1 MSNSDHEIY
10 PMPLFPQL
18 TVSNVEESTA
28 WYETLGFE
36 VIYSMPVMSHVRYRK
51 YADIML
57 VAERDNGDEESAS
70 ADADSSQTPAR
81 GRGVVTYITVED
93 ESVDDV
99 TNRAEENGIEIS
111 VPPHE
116 TNWNTR
122 ETTVHDPD
130 GYELV
135 FSERAEVGRELDE
148 VMGSVEE

>member
-1 MSNSDHEIY
+1 MSNSDHDIY

-57 VAERDNGDEESAS
+57 VAERDDGDEESGS
-70 ADADSSQTPAR
+70 WNEESPQTPAR
-81 GRGVVTYITVED
+81 GNGVATYITVED

-99 TNRAEENGIEIS
+99 AERAEENGIEIS
-111 VPPHE
+111 VSPHE
-116 TNWNTR
+116 TDWNTR

-135 FSERAEVGRELDE
+135 FSERAETDRDFGD

>member
-1 MSNSDHEIY
+1 MSDDDHEIY

-18 TVSNVEESTA
+18 TVSNLKQSTA
-28 WYETLGFE
+28 WYETLGFD
-36 VIYSMPVMSHVRYRK
+36 VIYSMPLMTHIRYRK

-57 VAERDNGDEESAS
+57 VAERAEDGEEPLTSTRGNGVA
-70 ADADSSQTPAR
+70 
-81 GRGVVTYITVED
+81 TYITVED
-93 ESVDDV
+93 ESIDDV
-99 TNRAEENGIEIS
+99 ATRAEENGIEVA

-122 ETTVHDPD
+122 ETAIHDPD

-135 FSERAEVGRELDE
+135 FSERAETNRDFED

>member
-1 MSNSDHEIY
+1 MSDSDHEIY

-18 TVSNVEESTA
+18 TVSNLKKSTA

-57 VAERDNGDEESAS
+57 VAERDED
-70 ADADSSQTPAR
+70 
-81 GRGVVTYITVED
+81 ED
-93 ESVDDV
+93 ESWSETRTPRKHRPADAGSPR
-99 TNRAEENGIEIS
+99 TSPSRTSPSTTWQAGPRRNGIEVA

-122 ETTVHDPD
+122 ETTIHDPD

-135 FSERAEVGRELDE
+135 FSERAETDADFED